1 MTRTGITVRHAAAS
15 IHLAAGEQMTFG
27 RSAAGPGGPSPSPRH
42 LELTADKA
50 LHAHAGTLVAGDRGW
65 TITNTGRWLRLRVQE
80 IDGPGSAEVAPGRSL
95 RVPWPRTRLEVA
107 TGAEVVGFDV
117 EVQASDARTTRAAA
131 PLTAG
136 ETVGGLGLDRE
147 AGYFRALVALCEPQ
161 LRQPGCARVASAAE
175 IARTLNRLDVEPE
188 RVTAKAVERRLAHV
202 RRKVGIGGTEP
213 EAISATGL
221 EQRDAA
227 ERLVDVALRTG
238 TVTRADL
245 DLLVPAN
252 DPP

>member
-1 MTRTGITVRHAAAS
+1 MTRTGITIRHANTA
-15 IHLAAGEQMTFG
+15 IDLAPEEQITFG
-27 RSAAGPGGPSPSPRH
+27 RSTADTDAPSTRH
-42 LELTADKA
+42 LGLTADAA
-50 LHAHAGTLVAGDRGW
+50 LHAHAGTVVAGDGGW
-65 TITNTGRWLRLRVQE
+65 TIINTGRWLRLRLQE

-95 RVPWPRTRLEVA
+95 LVPWPRSRLEIA
-107 TGAEVVGFDV
+107 TGTEVVGFVV
-117 EVQASDARTTRAAA
+117 EAELDASFTPSAVA

-136 ETVGGLGLDRE
+136 ETVGGLGLDRD

-161 LRQPGCARVASAAE
+161 LREPGCARVATAAE
-175 IARTLNRLDVEPE
+175 IARVLNRLETEPE

-202 RRKVGIGGTEP
+202 RRRIGVGGRDPDG
-213 EAISATGL
+213 ISAAGL

-227 ERLVDVALRTG
+227 ERLVNIALRTG

-245 DLLVPAN
+245 DLLIPPYL